1 MIKLWKIEMV
11 GKVSGHASVR
21 YRTNKHEALSR
32 KARATKEGRLAWIE
46 QVAIPTD
53 KFALCDF
60 LNTLQADKDGS
71 DEQGELREKEVGA
84 AG

>member
-71 DEQGELREKEVGA
+71 DEQGDLREEEVGA